1 MKPTKLRSCL
11 EFISSLVKNYFR
23 VDLSSL
29 GAANSGLFAR
39 TKRIKMPERILNKQ
53 KSPIKYIL
61 AVNSRQLLT
70 TLALAVAV
78 LLGANTSNAQNLT
91 DTYWRNPKTGDWVI
105 GFTEK
110 HVIYDNAVWDIVE
123 QTERKGGYTFTISNG
138 SETKDIK
145 VSPTKKEER
154 TITIDKKV
162 SVKCSPITTSTLPDY
177 PTRDDRQ
184 GFKDNGYRMG
194 DSVTIVG
201 WLKDMPA
208 EAWER
213 GKEFEVAIMNILT
226 DEQDSYYAPLDSLGR
241 FAFKV
246 PLLNTSQAFL
256 DWDRSR
262 ICTVLE
268 PNETYFLLVDFT
280 TGQRL
285 FMGTDARLQNETTAH
300 PYTWVEERMPFR
312 QATHEEAMQFLEKSN
327 KERVALNQ
335 ELTQRLKEHPNLS
348 QRYAEYVETS
358 YMACQGDYLMEAA
371 FNMPDLML
379 PEEYMSYVTTNTWD
393 KLHQHPYTLS
403 RDFSGFIYNYMTFVK
418 RSVGESSIQA
428 FVIIERL
435 VEKGTITLSDKEA
448 DAIKR
453 YEIEKDSIVAL
464 IQSLPDEEKQAVA
477 NDFNNSE
484 LVKTI
489 NTLLSR
495 VKDDVA
501 TEIACSES
509 LRTLASVKH
518 TPALHDIYLARLLY
532 ALIDDLRKPLSP
544 AVMEWMENEIQL
556 PAAKALIMGLND
568 KYLALQ
574 HREFSAASLKSA
586 NDVKGVSDGEKIL
599 RKLIEPYKGKFI
611 LLDIWGTWCGP
622 CKRALAKSQEEY
634 ERLNPYDIVYLYLAN
649 RSDEESWKNV
659 IKEYNVTGDN
669 VVHYN
674 LPAEQQTAIEHFLGV
689 NSFPT
694 YKLIDRDGNILDV
707 NADPRDLNALENLLK
722 MMNGTKN

>member
-1 MKPTKLRSCL
+1 MKPTKL
-11 EFISSLVKNYFR
+11 F
-23 VDLSSL
+23 
-29 GAANSGLFAR
+29 
-39 TKRIKMPERILNKQ
+39 
-53 KSPIKYIL
+53 
-61 AVNSRQLLT
+61 
-70 TLALAVAV
+70 LALAVAV
-78 LLGANTSNAQNLT
+78 LLGACTSYAQSLT
-91 DTYWRNPKTGDWVI
+91 DTYWRNDKTGDWVI

-110 HVIYDNAVWDIVE
+110 HVIYDNAVWDIME

-208 EAWER
+208 EAWKR

-226 DEQDSYYAPLDSLGR
+226 DEQDSYYAPLDSIGR

-246 PLLNTSQAFL
+246 PLFNTSQAFL
-256 DWDRSR
+256 EWKRSR

-285 FMGTDARLQNETTAH
+285 FMGTDARLQNELIAYPHGWLNERIPHDGATYEEAIAFMESVDSVH
-300 PYTWVEERMPFR
+300 KALDSELEERIANHPKLSKRYIDYVKGYYIAGHGESLM
-312 QATHEEAMQFLEKSN
+312 QARFYIAAPTVPQEFMDYAAKHIWEKI
-327 KERVALNQ
+327 
-335 ELTQRLKEHPNLS
+335 
-348 QRYAEYVETS
+348 
-358 YMACQGDYLMEAA
+358 
-371 FNMPDLML
+371 
-379 PEEYMSYVTTNTWD
+379 
-393 KLHQHPYTLS
+393 HPYTLY
-403 RDFSGFIYNYMTFVK
+403 RDYNSFLRNYIGQIDVKKMTAVDYLKIMADKNTIILTEEERYAVDNFDKVK
-418 RSVGESSIQA
+418 SAMRAARTAEERQNIEDTYNVNKVMNTLNNLIPRMQKELNIE
-428 FVIIERL
+428 IICNHSMN
-435 VEKGTITLSDKEA
+435 VF
-448 DAIKR
+448 
-453 YEIEKDSIVAL
+453 DSI
-464 IQSLPDEEKQAVA
+464 PYTP
-477 NDFNNSE
+477 E
-484 LVKTI
+484 LRDIFIARRLCMQIESTR
-489 NTLLSR
+489 TPLYP
-495 VKDDVA
+495 
-501 TEIACSES
+501 EICS
-509 LRTLASVKH
+509 
-518 TPALHDIYLARLLY
+518 
-532 ALIDDLRKPLSP
+532 
-544 AVMEWMENEIQL
+544 WMEKEICL
-556 PAAKALIMGLND
+556 SAAKAAVTELNE
-568 KYLALQ
+568 KYLAIQ
-574 HREFSAASLKSA
+574 RRDFANASSLKSSD
-586 NDVKGVSDGEKIL
+586 DVEGMSDGEKIL

-611 LLDIWGTWCGP
+611 LLDVWGTWCGP
-622 CKRALAKSQEEY
+622 CKAALAKSQEEY
-634 ERLNPYDIVYLYLAN
+634 EHLKGYDIVYLYLAN

-689 NSFPT
+689 NSYPT

-722 MMNGTKN
+722 TMNGTKN

>member
-1 MKPTKLRSCL
+1 MKPTKL
-11 EFISSLVKNYFR
+11 FLV
-23 VDLSSL
+23 
-29 GAANSGLFAR
+29 
-39 TKRIKMPERILNKQ
+39 
-53 KSPIKYIL
+53 
-61 AVNSRQLLT
+61 
-70 TLALAVAV
+70 LAVAV
-78 LLGANTSNAQNLT
+78 LLGANTGNAQSLT

-105 GFTEK
+105 GFAEK

-123 QTERKGGYTFTISNG
+123 QTERKGGYTLTISNG
-138 SETKDIK
+138 SETRGIK
-145 VSPTKKEER
+145 VSPSKKEER

-208 EAWER
+208 EAWKR

-226 DEQDSYYAPLDSLGR
+226 DEQESFYAPMDSLGR

-246 PLLNTSQAFL
+246 PLFNTSQAFL

-268 PNETYFLLVDFT
+268 PDETYFLLVDFT

-285 FMGTDARLQNETTAH
+285 FMGTDVRLQNETTAH

-312 QATHEEAMQFLEKSN
+312 QATHEEAMQFLTKSDE
-327 KERVALNQ
+327 ERKALER
-335 ELTQRLKEHPNLS
+335 ELQQRLEEHPNLS
-348 QRYAEYVETS
+348 QRYVEYVETS
-358 YMACQGDYLMEAA
+358 YQACQGDYLMEAA
-371 FNMPDLML
+371 FNMPDFTL
-379 PEEYMSYVTTNTWD
+379 PEEYMSYVTPNTWD
-393 KLHQHPYTLS
+393 KLHHHPYTLS
-403 RDFSGFIYNYMTFVK
+403 RDFSGFIYNYMTHAK
-418 RSVGESSIQA
+418 RSVSKSSIQA
-428 FVIIERL
+428 FGIIERL
-435 VEKGTITLSDKEA
+435 VEKGTITLSEKEA

-453 YEIEKDSIVAL
+453 YEMEKDSVVAL
-464 IQSLPDEEKQAVA
+464 LNALESEEEKQTVA
-477 NDFNNSE
+477 NTFNNSE

-495 VKDDVA
+495 IKDDVA
-501 TEIACSES
+501 IEVSCDES

-518 TPALHDIYLARLLY
+518 TPALHDIYLARQLY
-532 ALIDDLRKPLSP
+532 ELIDDLRKPLSP
-544 AVMEWMENEIQL
+544 TVMEWMEQEIQL
-556 PAAKALIMGLND
+556 PAAKALVMGLND

-574 HREFSAASLKSA
+574 RRDFSSASLKSSD
-586 NDVKGVSDGEKIL
+586 DVEGMSDGEKIL
-599 RKLIEPYKGKFI
+599 RKLIEPYKGRII
-611 LLDIWGTWCGP
+611 LLDVWGVWCGP
-622 CKRALAKSQEEY
+622 CKAALKNSQEEY
-634 ERLNPYDIVYLYLAN
+634 KRLNPYDIVYLYLAN
-649 RSDEESWKNV
+649 RSSEESWKNV

-689 NSFPT
+689 TGYPT
-694 YKLIDRDGNILDV
+694 YRLIDRDGNILDV
-707 NADPRDLNALENLLK
+707 NADPRDLNALEGLLK

>member
-1 MKPTKLRSCL
+1 
-11 EFISSLVKNYFR
+11 
-23 VDLSSL
+23 
-29 GAANSGLFAR
+29 
-39 TKRIKMPERILNKQ
+39 MPERILNKQ

-78 LLGANTSNAQNLT
+78 LLGANICNAQSLT
-91 DTYWRNPKTGDWVI
+91 DTYWRNPKTGDWFI
-105 GFTEK
+105 GFAEK

-123 QTERKGGYTFTISNG
+123 QTERKGGHTLTISNG

-145 VSPTKKEER
+145 VSSTKKEER

-162 SVKCSPITTSTLPDY
+162 SVKCIPITTSTLPDY

-184 GFKDNGYRMG
+184 GFKDNGYRTD

-201 WLKDMPA
+201 WLKGMPA
-208 EAWER
+208 EAWQQ

-312 QATHEEAMQFLEKSN
+312 QATHEEAMQFLEKSD

-358 YMACQGDYLMEAA
+358 YMACQGDCLMEAA

-379 PEEYMSYVTTNTWD
+379 PEEYMSYVTPNTWD

-464 IQSLPDEEKQAVA
+464 IQSLPDEEKQTVA

-556 PAAKALIMGLND
+556 PVAKALVMGLND

-574 HREFSAASLKSA
+574 RRDFSLASLKSSD
-586 NDVKGVSDGEKIL
+586 DVEGMSDGEKIL
-599 RKLIEPYKGKFI
+599 RKLIEPYKGKII
-611 LLDIWGTWCGP
+611 LLDVWGTWCGP
-622 CKRALAKSQEEY
+622 CKRALENSQEEY
-634 ERLNPYDIVYLYLAN
+634 EHLKDYDIIYLYLAN
-649 RSDEESWKNV
+649 RSSEESWKNV

-674 LPAEQQTAIEHFLGV
+674 LPAEQQAAIENYLGV
-689 NSFPT
+689 NSYPT
-694 YKLIDRDGNILDV
+694 YKLIDRNGNILGV
-707 NADPRDLNALENLLK
+707 NADPRDLNALEKVIK
-722 MMNGTKN
+722 MIE

>member
-1 MKPTKLRSCL
+1 MKPTKL
-11 EFISSLVKNYFR
+11 F
-23 VDLSSL
+23 
-29 GAANSGLFAR
+29 
-39 TKRIKMPERILNKQ
+39 
-53 KSPIKYIL
+53 
-61 AVNSRQLLT
+61 
-70 TLALAVAV
+70 LALAVAV
-78 LLGANTSNAQNLT
+78 LLGTNTSNAQSLT
-91 DTYWRNPKTGDWVI
+91 DTYWRNPKTGNWVI

-110 HVIYDNAVWDIVE
+110 HVIYDNAVWDIME

-246 PLLNTSQAFL
+246 PLFNTSQAFL
-256 DWDRSR
+256 DWKRSR

-268 PNETYFLLVDFT
+268 PNEIYFLLVDFT

-285 FMGTDARLQNETTAH
+285 FMGTDARLQNELIAYPHGWLNERIPHDGATYEEAIAFMESVDSVH
-300 PYTWVEERMPFR
+300 KALDSELEERIANHPKLSKRYIDYVKGYYIAGHGESLM
-312 QATHEEAMQFLEKSN
+312 QARFYIAAPTVPQEFMDYAAKHIWEK
-327 KERVALNQ
+327 
-335 ELTQRLKEHPNLS
+335 
-348 QRYAEYVETS
+348 
-358 YMACQGDYLMEAA
+358 M
-371 FNMPDLML
+371 
-379 PEEYMSYVTTNTWD
+379 
-393 KLHQHPYTLS
+393 HPYTLY
-403 RDFSGFIYNYMTFVK
+403 RDYNSFLRNYIGQIDVKKMTAVDYLKIMADKNTIILTEEERYAVDNFDKVK
-418 RSVGESSIQA
+418 SAMRAARTAEERQNIEDTYNVNKVMNTLNNLIPRMQKELNIE
-428 FVIIERL
+428 IICNHSMN
-435 VEKGTITLSDKEA
+435 VF
-448 DAIKR
+448 
-453 YEIEKDSIVAL
+453 DSI
-464 IQSLPDEEKQAVA
+464 PYTP
-477 NDFNNSE
+477 E
-484 LVKTI
+484 LRDIFIARRLCMQIESTR
-489 NTLLSR
+489 TPLYP
-495 VKDDVA
+495 
-501 TEIACSES
+501 EICS
-509 LRTLASVKH
+509 
-518 TPALHDIYLARLLY
+518 
-532 ALIDDLRKPLSP
+532 
-544 AVMEWMENEIQL
+544 WMEKEICL
-556 PAAKALIMGLND
+556 SAAKAAVTELNE
-568 KYLALQ
+568 KYLAIQ
-574 HREFSAASLKSA
+574 RRDFANASSLKSSD
-586 NDVKGVSDGEKIL
+586 DVEGMSDGEKIL

-611 LLDIWGTWCGP
+611 LLDVWGTWCGP
-622 CKRALAKSQEEY
+622 CKAALAKSQEEY
-634 ERLNPYDIVYLYLAN
+634 EHLKGYDIVYLYLAN

-694 YKLIDRDGNILDV
+694 YKLIDRNGNILDV

-722 MMNGTKN
+722 TMNGTKN

>member
-1 MKPTKLRSCL
+1 MKPTKL
-11 EFISSLVKNYFR
+11 F
-23 VDLSSL
+23 
-29 GAANSGLFAR
+29 LF
-39 TKRIKMPERILNKQ
+39 
-53 KSPIKYIL
+53 
-61 AVNSRQLLT
+61 
-70 TLALAVAV
+70 LAVAV

-91 DTYWRNPKTGDWVI
+91 DTYWRNQKTGDWVI

-110 HVIYDNAVWDIVE
+110 HVIYDNVVWDIME

-213 GKEFEVAIMNILT
+213 GEEFEVAIMNILT
-226 DEQDSYYAPLDSLGR
+226 DEQDSFYAPLDSLGR

-246 PLLNTSQAFL
+246 PLFNTSQAFL
-256 DWDRSR
+256 DWKRSR

-280 TGQRL
+280 TGQKL

-300 PYTWVEERMPFR
+300 PYTWIEERMPFR
-312 QATHEEAMQFLEKSN
+312 QATHEEAMLFLEKSN
-327 KERVALNQ
+327 EERAALNQ

-348 QRYAEYVETS
+348 QRYAEYVKTS

-371 FNMPDLML
+371 FNMPDLTL
-379 PEEYMSYVTTNTWD
+379 PEEYMNYVTPNTWD

-453 YEIEKDSIVAL
+453 YEIEKDSIVTL

-518 TPALHDIYLARLLY
+518 TPALHNIYLARLLY

-556 PAAKALIMGLND
+556 PAAKALVMGLND

-574 HREFSAASLKSA
+574 RRDFSSASLKSSD
-586 NDVKGVSDGEKIL
+586 DVEGMSDGEKIL

-611 LLDIWGTWCGP
+611 LLDVWGTWCGP
-622 CKRALAKSQEEY
+622 CKAALAKSQKEY
-634 ERLNPYDIVYLYLAN
+634 EHLKDYDIVYLYLAN
-649 RSDEESWKNV
+649 RSSEESWKNV

-674 LPAEQQTAIEHFLGV
+674 LPTEQQTAIERFLGV
-689 NSFPT
+689 NSYPT
-694 YKLIDRDGNILDV
+694 YRLIDRNGNILDV

-722 MMNGTKN
+722 TMNGTKN

>member
-1 MKPTKLRSCL
+1 MKTKL
-11 EFISSLVKNYFR
+11 F
-23 VDLSSL
+23 
-29 GAANSGLFAR
+29 
-39 TKRIKMPERILNKQ
+39 
-53 KSPIKYIL
+53 
-61 AVNSRQLLT
+61 
-70 TLALAVAV
+70 LALAVAV
-78 LLGANTSNAQNLT
+78 LLGANTGNAQNLT
-91 DTYWRNPKTGDWVI
+91 DTYWKNPKTGDWVI

-208 EAWER
+208 EAWKR

-226 DEQDSYYAPLDSLGR
+226 DEQDSFYAPLDSLGR

-246 PLLNTSQAFL
+246 PLFNTSQAFL
-256 DWDRSR
+256 DWKRSR

-285 FMGTDARLQNETTAH
+285 FMGTDARLQNELIAYPHGWLNERIPHDGATYEEAIAFMESVDSVH
-300 PYTWVEERMPFR
+300 KALDSELEERIANHPKLSKRYIDYVKGYYIAGHGESLM
-312 QATHEEAMQFLEKSN
+312 QARFYIAAPTVPQEFMDYVAKHIWEKI
-327 KERVALNQ
+327 
-335 ELTQRLKEHPNLS
+335 
-348 QRYAEYVETS
+348 
-358 YMACQGDYLMEAA
+358 
-371 FNMPDLML
+371 
-379 PEEYMSYVTTNTWD
+379 
-393 KLHQHPYTLS
+393 HPYTLY
-403 RDFSGFIYNYMTFVK
+403 RDYNSFLRNYIGQIDVKKMTAVDYLKIMADKNTIILTEEERYAVDNFDKVK
-418 RSVGESSIQA
+418 SAMRAARTAEERQNIEDTYNVNKVMNTLNNLIPRMQKELNIE
-428 FVIIERL
+428 IICNHSMN
-435 VEKGTITLSDKEA
+435 VF
-448 DAIKR
+448 
-453 YEIEKDSIVAL
+453 DSI
-464 IQSLPDEEKQAVA
+464 PYTP
-477 NDFNNSE
+477 E
-484 LVKTI
+484 LRDIFIARRLCMQIESTR
-489 NTLLSR
+489 TPLYP
-495 VKDDVA
+495 
-501 TEIACSES
+501 EICS
-509 LRTLASVKH
+509 
-518 TPALHDIYLARLLY
+518 
-532 ALIDDLRKPLSP
+532 
-544 AVMEWMENEIQL
+544 WMEKEICL
-556 PAAKALIMGLND
+556 SAAKAAVTELNE
-568 KYLALQ
+568 KYLAIQ
-574 HREFSAASLKSA
+574 RRDFANASSLKSSD
-586 NDVKGVSDGEKIL
+586 DVKGMSDGEKIL
-599 RKLIEPYKGKFI
+599 RKLIEPYKGKLI

-622 CKRALAKSQEEY
+622 CKAALAKSQEEY

-649 RSDEESWKNV
+649 NSSEESWENV

-689 NSFPT
+689 NSYPT

>member
-1 MKPTKLRSCL
+1 MKTKL
-11 EFISSLVKNYFR
+11 F
-23 VDLSSL
+23 
-29 GAANSGLFAR
+29 
-39 TKRIKMPERILNKQ
+39 
-53 KSPIKYIL
+53 
-61 AVNSRQLLT
+61 
-70 TLALAVAV
+70 LALAVAV

-123 QTERKGGYTFTISNG
+123 QTECKGGHTLTISNG
-138 SETKDIK
+138 NEARSIK

-213 GKEFEVAIMNILT
+213 GKECEVAIMNILT
-226 DEQDSYYAPLDSLGR
+226 DEQDSFYAPLDSLGR

-285 FMGTDARLQNETTAH
+285 FMGTDVRLQNETTAH
-300 PYTWVEERMPFR
+300 PPTWVGERMPFR
-312 QATHEEAMQFLEKSN
+312 QATHEEAMQFLQKSVE
-327 KERVALNQ
+327 ERKMLEQ
-335 ELTQRLKEHPNLS
+335 ELQQRIEEHPHLS
-348 QRYAEYVETS
+348 QRYIEFVEAS
-358 YMACQGDYLMEAA
+358 YMACQGDYLMAA
-371 FNMPDLML
+371 MFNMSDFTL
-379 PEEYMSYVTTNTWD
+379 PEEYMNHVTSNAWD
-393 KLHQHPYTLS
+393 NLHRHPYTLS
-403 RDFSGFIYNYMTFVK
+403 RDFSGFLYNYMTHAKFGL
-418 RSVGESSIQA
+418 SESNIQA
-428 FVIIERL
+428 FDIIGRL
-435 VEKGTITLSDKEA
+435 VEKGAITLSEKET

-453 YEIEKDSIVAL
+453 YEIEKDSVVAL
-464 IQSLPDEEKQAVA
+464 LNTLESDEDKRAVA
-477 NDFNNSE
+477 NTFNNSE

-489 NTLLSR
+489 NILLAR

-501 TEIACSES
+501 TEMACNKS
-509 LRTLASVKH
+509 LRTLACVKH
-518 TPALHDIYLARLLY
+518 TPALHDIYLARQLY
-532 ALIDDLRKPLSP
+532 ELIDDLRKPLSP
-544 AVMEWMENEIQL
+544 VVMEWMENEIQL
-556 PAAKALIMGLND
+556 PAAKALVMGLNE
-568 KYLALQ
+568 KYLVLQ
-574 HREFSAASLKSA
+574 RQDFSSASLKSA
-586 NDVKGVSDGEKIL
+586 DDVKDMSDGEKML
-599 RKLIEPYKGKFI
+599 RTLIEPYKGKII

-622 CKRALAKSQEEY
+622 CKRALENSQEEY
-634 ERLNPYDIVYLYLAN
+634 EHLKDYDIIYLYLAN
-649 RSDEESWKNV
+649 RSSEESWKNV

-674 LPAEQQTAIEHFLGV
+674 LPAEQQAAIEHYLGV
-689 NSFPT
+689 NSYPT
-694 YKLIDRDGNILDV
+694 YKLIDCNGNILGI
-707 NADPRDLNALENLLK
+707 NADPRDLNALEKVIKKIL
-722 MMNGTKN
+722 

>member
-1 MKPTKLRSCL
+1 MKTTKL
-11 EFISSLVKNYFR
+11 F
-23 VDLSSL
+23 
-29 GAANSGLFAR
+29 
-39 TKRIKMPERILNKQ
+39 
-53 KSPIKYIL
+53 
-61 AVNSRQLLT
+61 
-70 TLALAVAV
+70 LALTVAI
-78 LLGANTSNAQNLT
+78 LLGANICNAQSLT
-91 DTYWRNPKTGDWVI
+91 NTYWRNLKTGDWVI

-123 QTERKGGYTFTISNG
+123 QTERKGGHTLTISNG
-138 SETKDIK
+138 NEARSIK

-201 WLKDMPA
+201 WLKDMSA

-226 DEQDSYYAPLDSLGR
+226 DEQDSFYAPLDSLGR

-280 TGQRL
+280 TGQKL
-285 FMGTDARLQNETTAH
+285 FMGTNARLQNETTAH
-300 PYTWVEERMPFR
+300 PYTWVKEKMPFR
-312 QATHEEAMQFLEKSN
+312 QATHEEAMQFLEKSD
-327 KERVALNQ
+327 KERAALNQ
-335 ELTQRLKEHPNLS
+335 ELAQRLKEHPNLS

-418 RSVGESSIQA
+418 RSVSESSIPA
-428 FVIIERL
+428 FVTIERL
-435 VEKGTITLSDKEA
+435 VEKGAITLSEKEA

-453 YEIEKDSIVAL
+453 YEIEKDSVVAL

-556 PAAKALIMGLND
+556 PAAKALVMRLND

-574 HREFSAASLKSA
+574 RRDFSSASLKSA

-611 LLDIWGTWCGP
+611 LLDVWGTWCGP
-622 CKRALAKSQEEY
+622 CKAALAKSQEEY
-634 ERLNPYDIVYLYLAN
+634 EHLKDYDIVYLYLAN
-649 RSDEESWKNV
+649 RSSEESWKNV

-674 LPAEQQTAIEHFLGV
+674 LPAEQQTAIERFLGV
-689 NSFPT
+689 NSYPT

-707 NADPRDLNALENLLK
+707 NADPRDLNALEGVIK
-722 MMNGTKN
+722 MIE

>member
-1 MKPTKLRSCL
+1 MKTKLFL
-11 EFISSLVKNYFR
+11 F
-23 VDLSSL
+23 LS
-29 GAANSGLFAR
+29 
-39 TKRIKMPERILNKQ
+39 
-53 KSPIKYIL
+53 
-61 AVNSRQLLT
+61 
-70 TLALAVAV
+70 VAM

-123 QTERKGGYTFTISNG
+123 QTENKGGSTFVIS
-138 SETKDIK
+138 KDGEIK
-145 VSPTKKEER
+145 RIKISPTAKEER

-162 SVKCSPITTSTLPDY
+162 SVRCSPITTSTLPDY

-213 GKEFEVAIMNILT
+213 GKEFKVAIMNILT
-226 DEQDSYYAPLDSLGR
+226 DEQDSFYAPLDSLGR

-280 TGQRL
+280 TGQKL

-300 PYTWVEERMPFR
+300 PYTWVKERMPFC

-327 KERVALNQ
+327 KERAALNQ
-335 ELTQRLKEHPNLS
+335 ELAQRLKEHPNLS

-371 FNMPDLML
+371 FNMPDLTL
-379 PEEYMSYVTTNTWD
+379 PEEYMSYVTPNTWD

-453 YEIEKDSIVAL
+453 YEVEKDSIVAL

-489 NTLLSR
+489 STLLSR

-509 LRTLASVKH
+509 LRTLANVKH

-532 ALIDDLRKPLSP
+532 ALIDELRKPLSP

-556 PAAKALIMGLND
+556 PAAKALVMGLND

-574 HREFSAASLKSA
+574 RRDFSSASLKSSD
-586 NDVKGVSDGEKIL
+586 DVEGMSDGEKIL
-599 RKLIEPYKGKFI
+599 RKLIEPYKGKII
-611 LLDIWGTWCGP
+611 LLDVWGTWCGP
-622 CKRALAKSQEEY
+622 CKAALKNSQEEY
-634 ERLNPYDIVYLYLAN
+634 EHLKDYDIVYLYLAN
-649 RSDEESWKNV
+649 RSSEESWKNV

-674 LPAEQQTAIEHFLGV
+674 LPTEQQTAIERFLGV
-689 NSFPT
+689 NGYPT

-722 MMNGTKN
+722 TMNGTKN

>member
-1 MKPTKLRSCL
+1 MKTKL
-11 EFISSLVKNYFR
+11 F
-23 VDLSSL
+23 
-29 GAANSGLFAR
+29 
-39 TKRIKMPERILNKQ
+39 
-53 KSPIKYIL
+53 
-61 AVNSRQLLT
+61 
-70 TLALAVAV
+70 LALAVAV
-78 LLGANTSNAQNLT
+78 LLGANICNAQSLT

-110 HVIYDNAVWDIVE
+110 HVIYDNAVWDIME

-138 SETKDIK
+138 SETKGIK

-154 TITIDKKV
+154 TITIGKKV
-162 SVKCSPITTSTLPDY
+162 IVKCSPITTSTLPDY

-246 PLLNTSQAFL
+246 PLFNTSQAFL
-256 DWDRSR
+256 DWKRSR

-285 FMGTDARLQNETTAH
+285 FMGTDARLQNELIAYPHGWLNERIPHDGATYEEAIAFMESVDSVH
-300 PYTWVEERMPFR
+300 KALDSELEERIANHPKLSKRYIDYVKGYYIAGHGESLM
-312 QATHEEAMQFLEKSN
+312 QARFYIAAPTVPQEFMDYAAKHIWEKI
-327 KERVALNQ
+327 
-335 ELTQRLKEHPNLS
+335 
-348 QRYAEYVETS
+348 
-358 YMACQGDYLMEAA
+358 
-371 FNMPDLML
+371 
-379 PEEYMSYVTTNTWD
+379 
-393 KLHQHPYTLS
+393 HPYTLY
-403 RDFSGFIYNYMTFVK
+403 RDYNSFLRNYIGQIDVKKMTAVDYLKIMADKNTIILTEEERYAVDNFDKVK
-418 RSVGESSIQA
+418 SAMRAARTAEERQNIEDTYNVNKVMNTLNNLIPRMQKELNIE
-428 FVIIERL
+428 IICNHSMN
-435 VEKGTITLSDKEA
+435 VF
-448 DAIKR
+448 
-453 YEIEKDSIVAL
+453 DSI
-464 IQSLPDEEKQAVA
+464 PYTP
-477 NDFNNSE
+477 E
-484 LVKTI
+484 LRDIFIARRLCMQIESTR
-489 NTLLSR
+489 TPLYP
-495 VKDDVA
+495 
-501 TEIACSES
+501 EICS
-509 LRTLASVKH
+509 
-518 TPALHDIYLARLLY
+518 
-532 ALIDDLRKPLSP
+532 
-544 AVMEWMENEIQL
+544 WMEKEICL
-556 PAAKALIMGLND
+556 SAAKAAVTELNE
-568 KYLALQ
+568 KYLAIQ
-574 HREFSAASLKSA
+574 RRDFANASSLKSSD
-586 NDVKGVSDGEKIL
+586 DVEGMSDGEKIL

-611 LLDIWGTWCGP
+611 LLDVWGTWCGP
-622 CKRALAKSQEEY
+622 CKAALAKSQEEY
-634 ERLNPYDIVYLYLAN
+634 EHLKGYDIVYLYLAN

-694 YKLIDRDGNILDV
+694 YKLIDRNGNILDV

-722 MMNGTKN
+722 TMNGTKN

>member
-1 MKPTKLRSCL
+1 MKTKL
-11 EFISSLVKNYFR
+11 F
-23 VDLSSL
+23 
-29 GAANSGLFAR
+29 
-39 TKRIKMPERILNKQ
+39 
-53 KSPIKYIL
+53 
-61 AVNSRQLLT
+61 
-70 TLALAVAV
+70 LALTVAV
-78 LLGANTSNAQNLT
+78 LLGANICNAQSLT

-105 GFTEK
+105 GFAEK

-123 QTERKGGYTFTISNG
+123 QTERKGGYTLTISNG
-138 SETKDIK
+138 SETRGIK

-177 PTRDDRQ
+177 PTRDERQ
-184 GFKDNGYRMG
+184 DFKDNGYRMG

-201 WLKDMPA
+201 WLKDMSA

-285 FMGTDARLQNETTAH
+285 FMGTDDRLQNETTAH
-300 PYTWVEERMPFR
+300 PYTWVKERMPFR
-312 QATHEEAMQFLEKSN
+312 QATHEEAMQFLQKSVE
-327 KERVALNQ
+327 ERKMLEQ
-335 ELTQRLKEHPNLS
+335 ELQQRIEEHPHLS
-348 QRYAEYVETS
+348 QRYIEFVEAS
-358 YMACQGDYLMEAA
+358 YMACQGDYLMAA
-371 FNMPDLML
+371 MFNMSDFTL
-379 PEEYMSYVTTNTWD
+379 PEEYMNHVTSNAWD
-393 KLHQHPYTLS
+393 NLHRHPYTLS
-403 RDFSGFIYNYMTFVK
+403 RDFSGFLYNYMTHAKFGL
-418 RSVGESSIQA
+418 SESNIQA
-428 FVIIERL
+428 FDIIGRL
-435 VEKGTITLSDKEA
+435 VEKGAITLSEKEV

-453 YEIEKDSIVAL
+453 YEIEKDSVVAL

-477 NDFNNSE
+477 DNFNNSE

-489 NTLLSR
+489 STLLSR

-574 HREFSAASLKSA
+574 RREFSAASLKSSD
-586 NDVKGVSDGEKIL
+586 DVKGVSDGEKIL
-599 RKLIEPYKGKFI
+599 RKLIEPYKGKII

-622 CKRALAKSQEEY
+622 CKRALENSQEEY
-634 ERLNPYDIVYLYLAN
+634 EHLKDYDIIYLYLAN
-649 RSDEESWKNV
+649 RSSEESWKNV

-674 LPAEQQTAIEHFLGV
+674 LPTEQQAAIEHYLGV
-689 NSFPT
+689 NSYPT
-694 YKLIDRDGNILDV
+694 YKLIDRDGNILGV
-707 NADPRDLNALENLLK
+707 NADPCDLNALEGVIK
-722 MMNGTKN
+722 MIETTSCSKRQLSLE

>member
-1 MKPTKLRSCL
+1 MKPTKL
-11 EFISSLVKNYFR
+11 F
-23 VDLSSL
+23 
-29 GAANSGLFAR
+29 
-39 TKRIKMPERILNKQ
+39 
-53 KSPIKYIL
+53 
-61 AVNSRQLLT
+61 
-70 TLALAVAV
+70 LALAVAV
-78 LLGANTSNAQNLT
+78 LLGTNICNAQSLT

-105 GFTEK
+105 GFTGK
-110 HVIYDNAVWDIVE
+110 HVIYDNAVWDIME

-138 SETKDIK
+138 RETKDIK

-246 PLLNTSQAFL
+246 PLFNTSQAFL
-256 DWDRSR
+256 DWKRSR

-268 PNETYFLLVDFT
+268 PNEIYFLLVDFT

-285 FMGTDARLQNETTAH
+285 FMGTDARLQNELIAYPHGWLNERIPHDGATYEEAIAFMESVDSVH
-300 PYTWVEERMPFR
+300 KALDSELEERIANHPKLSKRYIDYVKGYYIAGHGESLM
-312 QATHEEAMQFLEKSN
+312 QARFYIAAPTVPQEFMDYAAKHIWEK
-327 KERVALNQ
+327 
-335 ELTQRLKEHPNLS
+335 
-348 QRYAEYVETS
+348 
-358 YMACQGDYLMEAA
+358 M
-371 FNMPDLML
+371 
-379 PEEYMSYVTTNTWD
+379 
-393 KLHQHPYTLS
+393 HPYTLY
-403 RDFSGFIYNYMTFVK
+403 RDYNSFLRNYIGQIDVKKMTAVDYLKIMADKNTIILTEEERYAVDNFDKVK
-418 RSVGESSIQA
+418 SAMRAARTAEERQNIEDTYNVNKVMNTLNNLIPRMQKELNIE
-428 FVIIERL
+428 IICNHSMN
-435 VEKGTITLSDKEA
+435 VF
-448 DAIKR
+448 
-453 YEIEKDSIVAL
+453 DSI
-464 IQSLPDEEKQAVA
+464 PYTP
-477 NDFNNSE
+477 E
-484 LVKTI
+484 LRDIFIARRLCMQIESTR
-489 NTLLSR
+489 TPLYP
-495 VKDDVA
+495 
-501 TEIACSES
+501 EICS
-509 LRTLASVKH
+509 
-518 TPALHDIYLARLLY
+518 
-532 ALIDDLRKPLSP
+532 
-544 AVMEWMENEIQL
+544 WMEKEICL
-556 PAAKALIMGLND
+556 SAAKAAVTELNE
-568 KYLALQ
+568 KYLAIQ
-574 HREFSAASLKSA
+574 RRDFANASSLKSSD
-586 NDVKGVSDGEKIL
+586 DVEGMSDGEKIL

-611 LLDIWGTWCGP
+611 LLDVWGTWCGP
-622 CKRALAKSQEEY
+622 CKAALAKSQEEY
-634 ERLNPYDIVYLYLAN
+634 EHLKGYDIVYLYLAN

-694 YKLIDRDGNILDV
+694 YKLIDRNGNILDV

-722 MMNGTKN
+722 TMNGTKN